1 VGRILSTDRTTREDH
16 KGTYSR
22 KRGTSTATVTMT
34 KSVTL
39 LNSKLKNSKLKTHKH
54 DKIFDDV
61 EQGI

>member
-16 KGTYSR
+16 KGTHSR

-34 KSVTL
+34 KSMTL
-39 LNSKLKNSKLKTHKH
+39 LNSKLKTHKY
-54 DKIFDDV
+54 DKICDDV